1 MVLLGRTAEQ
11 EAVARLLAAARLGR
25 GGVLVVTGEPGI
37 GKTALLADAVSG
49 LTDMNVRAMTG
60 TLAEQDLP
68 FAALHGILRPA
79 LPLLD
84 EIPERQAE
92 ALGAALLLRP
102 GGSSDRFAIGAA
114 TLSLLSRYA
123 EERPLV
129 VIVDDAQWLDV
140 PSLEALAFAARRLH
154 EDPVAVLIATRSHE
168 SPELLRDLP
177 ELELDGLD
185 AAASAALVAAPL
197 SGQGPEAMQRL
208 FLATGGNP
216 LALLEL
222 SADPLDPVEVSDGV
236 PPLTLPDRLRAAFA
250 RRLDALAPADRA
262 VVVVAV
268 VAGGDLRVVQTVCAA
283 LSLDP
288 EALGRAEQAGL
299 LTTSGGHASFRHPV
313 LRAVIYAT
321 ASADLRRRVH
331 RAVADQLTGDDV
343 DRRTWHLAAASA
355 GPDERVA
362 ALLDDLADRAAGR
375 VAHTI
380 ASTAQERAAHLTAD
394 PDLARTRLL
403 SAARSAWAAGRPQ
416 RALGLLD
423 AAEPVAGPLSPSGL
437 GLRAMIEVR
446 SGSVRRGRDML
457 EQAAAL
463 SAPDERVLLLAEACR
478 ASMYLLDMAG
488 LRRVETELSAG
499 LDEVDSAAR
508 AIALAASGAA
518 GVMLGEDSIDR
529 IREAAPM
536 LADHVDAVTRPA
548 ALPWLMLVPLFLRD
562 ADSGSALLRL
572 VDDVRSRVGVGEMPN
587 LLMHLARDQ
596 ATSTAWR
603 RAAANYDEGIR
614 LARETGQ
621 GAELAMLLA
630 GAACLESRQ
639 GLAAACREHSTEA
652 LDLCRARSIH
662 FGELWCRLALGDLAL
677 SEGDT
682 AGAVDQLLEL
692 QQRVK
697 ELQVADADL
706 DPAPELVEAL
716 MRTGDQER
724 AAEVAEAFAAVAAEK
739 GQPWCVARAHRALG
753 LVASPEG
760 FDEPFAAA
768 LEHHALTR
776 DTFDTARTQLAY
788 GGRLRRSGRRVEARP
803 LLRTALATF
812 DSLGARGWAVHAE
825 SELQA
830 TGEKVP
836 SREAEGP
843 GALTPQELQVCLL
856 LADGRTTR
864 EAAAALFLSPKTVE
878 YHLRKAYTKLDIHS
892 RTELAAVL
900 AELAG

>member
-1 MVLLGRTAEQ
+1 

-114 TLSLLSRYA
+114 TLSLLSRDA

-362 ALLDDLADRAAGR
+362 ARLADLPDRASVR
-375 VAHTI
+375 VAHPI
-380 ASTAQERAAHLTAD
+380 ASPAQDRAAHLTAD
-394 PDLARTRLL
+394 PDLARPRLL

-437 GLRAMIEVR
+437 GLRAMIEV
-446 SGSVRRGRDML
+446 
-457 EQAAAL
+457 
-463 SAPDERVLLLAEACR
+463 
-478 ASMYLLDMAG
+478 
-488 LRRVETELSAG
+488 
-499 LDEVDSAAR
+499 
-508 AIALAASGAA
+508 
-518 GVMLGEDSIDR
+518 
-529 IREAAPM
+529 
-536 LADHVDAVTRPA
+536 
-548 ALPWLMLVPLFLRD
+548 
-562 ADSGSALLRL
+562 
-572 VDDVRSRVGVGEMPN
+572 
-587 LLMHLARDQ
+587 
-596 ATSTAWR
+596 
-603 RAAANYDEGIR
+603 
-614 LARETGQ
+614 
-621 GAELAMLLA
+621 
-630 GAACLESRQ
+630 
-639 GLAAACREHSTEA
+639 
-652 LDLCRARSIH
+652 
-662 FGELWCRLALGDLAL
+662 
-677 SEGDT
+677 
-682 AGAVDQLLEL
+682 
-692 QQRVK
+692 
-697 ELQVADADL
+697 
-706 DPAPELVEAL
+706 
-716 MRTGDQER
+716 
-724 AAEVAEAFAAVAAEK
+724 
-739 GQPWCVARAHRALG
+739 
-753 LVASPEG
+753 
-760 FDEPFAAA
+760 
-768 LEHHALTR
+768 
-776 DTFDTARTQLAY
+776 
-788 GGRLRRSGRRVEARP
+788 
-803 LLRTALATF
+803 
-812 DSLGARGWAVHAE
+812 
-825 SELQA
+825 
-830 TGEKVP
+830 
-836 SREAEGP
+836 
-843 GALTPQELQVCLL
+843 
-856 LADGRTTR
+856 
-864 EAAAALFLSPKTVE
+864 
-878 YHLRKAYTKLDIHS
+878 
-892 RTELAAVL
+892 
-900 AELAG
+900 